1 MRQERDSTALQGSGQ
16 GPAKAVMTVLW
27 SSGYIVGA
35 LATEHMPALT
45 ATFWRFAAAA
55 PLMALIAVA
64 TGASWPRRRDLGPV
78 VAVGVLLQAVQFS
91 GVYLSLQDGMPAG
104 LVALLAGSSPLFV
117 AVAGSLV
124 LGERLDRRQWLGS
137 AIGVAGVL
145 LAVAEELHG
154 SVTVGGFLLAVLGL
168 SGLVGGTL
176 VQRRH
181 GAAVDPRA
189 ANAIQL
195 AVAAVVMVPV
205 AGLAQGLAAP
215 HTAAAIEPLAW
226 LVGGL
231 SIGAVLLYFWLL
243 RREKGGEATSFL
255 YLVPSVTAIAA
266 VPVLGQSLSAGAV
279 AGLVLALA
287 GVRMVSAR
295 PARPA
300 RRGARVVSRLAA
312 GSAG

>member
-1 MRQERDSTALQGSGQ
+1 MSQAGDTTALAN
-16 GPAKAVMTVLW
+16 PAQSATKAAMVFLW

-35 LATEHMPALT
+35 LATEHIEALS

-64 TGASWPRRRDLGPV
+64 TGARWPRRSELGPV
-78 VAVGVLLQAVQFS
+78 VAVGLLLQAVQFS

-117 AVAGSLV
+117 AIAGTLV
-124 LGERLDRRQWLGS
+124 LDERLDRRQWVGS
-137 AIGVAGVL
+137 AIGVAGVVV
-145 LAVAEELHG
+145 AVAEELRG
-154 SVTVGGFLLAVLGL
+154 SVTIVGFLLAVFGL
-168 SGLVGGTL
+168 SGLVSGTL
-176 VQRRH
+176 VQRRY

-195 AVAAVVMVPV
+195 AVAGVVMVPV
-205 AGLAQGLAAP
+205 ALLAQGLAVP
-215 HTAAAIEPLAW
+215 HTADALAPLAW
-226 LVGGL
+226 LTVGL
-231 SIGAVLLYFWLL
+231 SIGAVLLFFSLL

-279 AGLVLALA
+279 AGLVLALV

-295 PARPA
+295 PGRPV
-300 RRGARVVSRLAA
+300 RRAVRTLVRLAP

>member
-1 MRQERDSTALQGSGQ
+1 MRHERGVAAFEGSGQ
-16 GPAKAVMTVLW
+16 GLAKAAMVVLW

-35 LATEHMPALT
+35 LATRHMPALT

-64 TGASWPRRRDLGPV
+64 TGASWPRLRDLGPV
-78 VAVGVLLQAVQFS
+78 VAVGVLLQVVQFS
-91 GVYLSLQDGMPAG
+91 GVYLSLEEGMPAG
-104 LVALLAGSSPLFV
+104 LVALLAGSSPLLV

-124 LGERLDRRQWLGS
+124 LDERLDRRQWLGS
-137 AIGVAGVL
+137 AIGVAGVV

-154 SVTVGGFLLAVLGL
+154 PVTVAGFLLALLGL

-181 GAAVDPRA
+181 GGAVDHRA

-195 AVAAVVMVPV
+195 AVAAAVMVPV

-215 HTAAAIEPLAW
+215 ETAAAIGPLVW

-295 PARPA
+295 PLRPA
-300 RRGARVVSRLAA
+300 RRAARILSRPAA
-312 GSAG
+312 DPAG

>member
-1 MRQERDSTALQGSGQ
+1 MRPL
-16 GPAKAVMTVLW
+16 AKSAMTVLW

-35 LATEHMPALT
+35 LAIAHMPALT

-64 TGASWPRRRDLGPV
+64 TGARWPRRGELGYV

-91 GVYLSLQDGMPAG
+91 GVYLSLQQGTPAG
-104 LVALLAGSSPLFV
+104 LVALLAGSSPLLV

-124 LGERLDRRQWLGS
+124 LDEQLDRRQWAGS
-137 AIGVAGVL
+137 AIGVLGVVV
-145 LAVAEELHG
+145 AVTEELHG
-154 SVTVGGFLLAVLGL
+154 AVTVGGFLLALFGL

-176 VQRRH
+176 LQRRR
-181 GAAVDPRA
+181 GGGVDARS

-195 AVAAVVMVPV
+195 AVAAVLMAPIAALGPGLRVPLTL
-205 AGLAQGLAAP
+205 LALA
-215 HTAAAIEPLAW
+215 PLAW
-226 LVGGL
+226 LTVGL
-231 SIGAVLLYFWLL
+231 SIGAVLIYFWLL

-279 AGLVLALA
+279 GGLVLALV
-287 GVRMVSAR
+287 GVRMVSSRR
-295 PARPA
+295 PAQPV
-300 RRGARVVSRLAA
+300 RRAVRAMWRLSP
-312 GSAG
+312 GSAGQPG